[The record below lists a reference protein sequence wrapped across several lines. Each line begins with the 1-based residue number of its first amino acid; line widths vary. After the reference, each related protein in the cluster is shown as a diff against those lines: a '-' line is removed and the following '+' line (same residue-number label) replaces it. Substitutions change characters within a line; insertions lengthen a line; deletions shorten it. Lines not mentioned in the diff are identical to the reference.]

1 MESQIK
7 QLKLN
12 ATNIKSTL
20 FNSNKQLKKIRTQE
34 KNLFRRQQIERKR
47 EQKEA
52 FVESQKTGGSV
63 LGRLGSRLMSG
74 PMSLFDKIKEFF
86 GTILL
91 GILVNNLPMIYDKI
105 QKFLDE
111 NEGIIKTIKEV
122 IKFTGNAIMG
132 FIDVFNSAKDI
143 IGDLGDTIGNI
154 KKELDELA
162 KYADTIVKETSILN
176 DDIFNLDKEFK
187 EEFKD
192 VIKEDTI
199 KSVKQTLSS
208 NKISKKEFIKKA
220 TQYRKAKGSSGE
232 TREVSVPGIGTYQ
245 RVSRGGILGFLGIG
259 TKEIAKNMS
268 GEEISPREFDARYN
282 IVAQSQSEIFDA
294 LKKAGVEGYSKGG
307 TVRPSSSSSGGSFS
321 GESGTARKAREST
334 QTFSTFERNT
344 EEQSGLLMVQNE
356 NNEKFEEMIEN
367 FKTLRKL
374 SEPKK
379 EGEGG
384 GGGGGKPPGTPQGT
398 PPPPL
403 PGGKGSII
411 TFDSAQGRDASGEP
425 GVDFSFAD
433 IYRNYSIFPGTVVEV
448 GSYYGSGYGR
458 HVTVRS
464 KDSNG
469 KEFDA
474 LYAHFGSF
482 AVKEGDTVQ
491 AGDYLGSVGW
501 DPVTDTKMSG
511 AGNMT
516 GPHTSVDFYEPNTKP
531 GIVTPAYAGRDK
543 IINLILNS
551 ANKDVKSLA
560 PLAPPVSAKPKN
572 GGQKVSSISQS
583 FDEPESEVVMIMSQ
597 QPIIVPGPTRYITRT
612 VTQTMPVAVQIAP
625 KSSGLRSLV

>member
-143 IGDLGDTIGNI
+143 IGDLGDSIGNI

-220 TQYRKAKGSSGE
+220 TQYRRAKGSSGE

-294 LKKAGVEGYSKGG
+294 LKKEGVEGYSKGG
-307 TVRPSSSSSGGSFS
+307 TVRPSPSSSDGSFS

-356 NNEKFEEMIEN
+356 NNERFEEMIEN

-374 SEPKK
+374 SQKK
-379 EGEGG
+379 DD
-384 GGGGGKPPGTPQGT
+384 KTPPVTPPVTPPGTLPGT
-398 PPPPL
+398 LPPPP
-403 PGGKGSII
+403 PGAKGSII

-501 DPVTDTKMSG
+501 DPVTDTKMPG
-511 AGNMT
+511 AGGMT
-516 GPHTSVDFYEPNTKP
+516 GPHTSVDFYEPNARP
-531 GIVTPAYAGRDK
+531 GIVTPGYSGRDK
-543 IINLILNS
+543 LINLILNS
-551 ANKDVKSLA
+551 ANKDVKNLA

-572 GGQKVSSISQS
+572 GGTKVASLLQS
-583 FDEPESEVVMIMSQ
+583 FDEPESEVVMVMAQ
-597 QPIIVPGPTRYITRT
+597 QPVIVPGPTRYITRT
-612 VTQTMPVAVQIAP
+612 RTQTMPVAVQIAP